1 MRHTYLNICK
11 FSTKTVYLPFKRRT
25 TVFCTS
31 IIKRIWSLRLYSLQT
46 SKFAQVILMNR
57 NISGNIKTLSI

>member
-1 MRHTYLNICK
+1 MRHTCLNICK
-11 FSTKTVYLPFKRRT
+11 FSTKTVYLPFKRST

-31 IIKRIWSLRLYSLQT
+31 IIERIWSLSLYSLQT